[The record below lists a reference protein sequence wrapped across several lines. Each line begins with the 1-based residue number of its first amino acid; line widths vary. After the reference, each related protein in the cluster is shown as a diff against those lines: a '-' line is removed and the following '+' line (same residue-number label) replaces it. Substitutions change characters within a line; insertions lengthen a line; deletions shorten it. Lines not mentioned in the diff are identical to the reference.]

1 MRYKF
6 AEALEK
12 EMEKNKNVFFITADL
27 GYKIFD
33 NIFTKFP
40 TRAMTIGAAEQL
52 MLGMAVGLASSG
64 KIPVVYSIT
73 PFLLYRPF
81 ELLRNYLDNESS
93 NVKLVGSG
101 RDSDYIHDGFTHY
114 AGDDKIILSTLK
126 NIECCW
132 PNEKEEISSVLDYI
146 INTHGPKYLNL
157 KR

>member
-12 EMEKNKNVFFITADL
+12 EMEKNENVFFITADL

-33 NIFTKFP
+33 NILAKFP
-40 TRAMTIGAAEQL
+40 TRAMTIGASEQL

-81 ELLRNYLDNESS
+81 ELLRNYLDNELS

-101 RDSDYIHDGFTHY
+101 RDNDYSHDGFTHY
-114 AGDDKIILSTLK
+114 AGDDKTILSSLK
-126 NIECCW
+126 NIECSW
-132 PNEKEEISSVLDYI
+132 PEYKEQIPLLLTHI
-146 INTHGPKYLNL
+146 INTPGPKYLNL